1 MSTLEGLQ
9 KDAISSIAS
18 VSTLLRNAIAAALP
32 VAPEQY
38 LTVAIPGTVVDL
50 ADYEQGGSFVYD
62 VSKHSITPT
71 TVRQNE
77 ARLVDGMMPVAT
89 IMIGNTGK
97 SVARS
102 YSRSLDALL
111 PSKATISSVDGI
123 RSPGNKNYDDA
134 MKFLKTTPPGSK
146 QTVVEI
152 YRDKQLAWAKQ
163 RSAWDTA
170 KIEVAKRAEHL
181 FPPESGEDFIGKQKQ
196 YINEWNQ
203 ENYYTYKASM
213 QAAWMDWVV
222 NGQKYNV
229 EYNFGMID
237 IDSIMSRIEAS
248 KESLRNSTIPDADGS
263 SEVYGVS
270 LTPNRWATYCKLK
283 AKGWYDRNGSYTLAQ
298 LEREIARLESLLAS
312 YTSAGTLII
321 HAKDKPATY
330 PVAGAKKPTIDPN
343 DTKQKVQDELAALY
357 KTQAVLS
364 GAIYNLEQVEGAK
377 PPADSGDIEKAK
389 GEVTIA
395 QTAVGNAQKALKIAE
410 DADQSARRSM
420 NEYNRMVLE
429 DTSLADAQNWF
440 VTKKAEIQK
449 EIDRLRLLRKDKA
462 QKAPV
467 DIPVI
472 SGVTAPTDEKDTK
485 TPYGTALATQ
495 GSELA
500 NPVFKTPAAP
510 AGDGTQPAAS
520 AEDADPWTTIT
531 FSYSASDLKTH
542 TTESEWGMKVG
553 GSVGFGLW
561 SVGGSYSHDESHKSM
576 QSDMAACDISVSF
589 SALVVNINRPWLYGE
604 LFSDID
610 IEVAAGVN
618 LSPGPLQ
625 LHQMIKEQK
634 PDVIAM
640 WSQFPAYPTSFIV
653 AADTTIEFRGVTK
666 HIEEHFDS
674 HSNSG
679 GASVGYGPWSV
690 SSSFHESATE
700 QSMQVHSTSTGCK
713 ISFGAPQVIAWV
725 SQILPPLP
733 RPQNYN
739 PLSQG
744 AGVAVPSATV

>member
-1 MSTLEGLQ
+1 M
-9 KDAISSIAS
+9 
-18 VSTLLRNAIAAALP
+18 
-32 VAPEQY
+32 
-38 LTVAIPGTVVDL
+38 
-50 ADYEQGGSFVYD
+50 
-62 VSKHSITPT
+62 
-71 TVRQNE
+71 
-77 ARLVDGMMPVAT
+77 
-89 IMIGNTGK
+89 
-97 SVARS
+97 
-102 YSRSLDALL
+102 
-111 PSKATISSVDGI
+111 
-123 RSPGNKNYDDA
+123 
-134 MKFLKTTPPGSK
+134 
-146 QTVVEI
+146 
-152 YRDKQLAWAKQ
+152 
-163 RSAWDTA
+163 
-170 KIEVAKRAEHL
+170 

-248 KESLRNSTIPDADGS
+248 KESLRNSTIADADGS
-263 SEVYGVS
+263 TEVYGVS

-298 LEREIARLESLLAS
+298 LDSEIARLESLLAS
-312 YTSAGTLII
+312 YTSAGTLINREGGG
-321 HAKDKPATY
+321 PATY
-330 PVAGAKKPTIDPN
+330 PVAGAEKPTIDPN
-343 DTKQKVQDELAALY
+343 STQQTVQDKLSALY
-357 KTQAVLS
+357 KAQASLS
-364 GAIYNLEQVEGAK
+364 GAKYNLEQLEGAK
-377 PPADSGDIEKAK
+377 PADPTKIETAK
-389 GEVTIA
+389 GQVTTA
-395 QTAVGNAQKALKIAE
+395 QTAVSEAQKALKIAE
-410 DADQSARRSM
+410 DADRSARRSM

-429 DTSLADAQNWF
+429 DTSLTDAQNWF

-449 EIDRLRLLRKDKA
+449 ELVRLELLRKDKA

-472 SGVTAPTDEKDTK
+472 SGVTAPTEDNDTQ
-485 TPYGTALATQ
+485 TPYGTALVTK

-500 NPVFKTPAAP
+500 NPIFKTPAVP
-510 AGDGTQPAAS
+510 ASDGTRPAAS
-520 AEDADPWTTIT
+520 ADDADPWTTIT
-531 FSYSASDLKTH
+531 FSYSASDLKNH
-542 TTESEWGMKVG
+542 TKESEWGMKVG

-576 QSDMAACDISVSF
+576 QTDMAACDISVSF

-604 LFSDID
+604 LFGDID
-610 IEVAAGVN
+610 IEVADGVN

-690 SSSFHESATE
+690 SSSFHESASE
-700 QSMQVHSTSTGCK
+700 RSMQVHSTSTGCK

-733 RPQNYN
+733 RPQKYN

-744 AGVAVPSATV
+744 AGVAVPSGPASAGTS